1 MKLNIGKNF
10 LIRQKLIYG
19 FGLILIAV
27 LLNSILTIT
36 TLIRS
41 TNLNNKVT
49 NTYGPTVQNLADLD
63 NLITQSKMLIRNWV
77 FVDKQPGTPDKV
89 RLADLHSKDWPALQ
103 ANLEPLT
110 ERWDN
115 KQDDELLQGIF
126 HEMDSLFGMHR
137 QIMENLNSFDAYEDI
152 MIFFEAEDMVMEG
165 RGIMQLSDNIA
176 DKVQVLSDKY
186 ARENDVALEDM
197 KDAFTTLS
205 WVVVIMGIILILAS
219 LSIAW
224 LLYSSI
230 VVPLTKGVE
239 FAKAIGAGDL
249 NANVKIS
256 QNDEIG
262 ILATELSTMALNL
275 KKTVQSIKENANNLV
290 YSSDTLKTSSMQ
302 LSRGSADQAASAE
315 EVSTSIEEMVANID
329 QNTDNAIQ
337 TEKIT
342 VETAKDV
349 NIANTLSSEAAA
361 AMRAISEKI
370 SMISDISFQTNILAL
385 NAAVE
390 AARAGEHGRG
400 FSVVAAEVRKLAE
413 RSKVAADEIFT
424 LVTKGLK
431 VSQEAGEKA
440 RMLVPDIEKTTLLI
454 KEIAAASM
462 EQKTGAD
469 QINLA
474 MQQLN
479 MITQEN
485 ASSSDELT
493 QSSEQLSVLAQN
505 LQEAVSYFNIG
516 IEENQAKAKEL
527 SDKKKGDSNQKAKAN
542 QREMPQ
548 ASGFKKD
555 IKQDL
560 SSLGK
565 EFDLD
570 NYEKF

>member
-27 LLNSILTIT
+27 LLNSILTLT

-89 RLADLHSKDWPALQ
+89 RLADLHSKDWPALK

-110 ERWDN
+110 DRWDN
-115 KQDDELLQGIF
+115 QQDDKLLQGIF

-137 QIMENLNSFDAYEDI
+137 QIMESLNSFDAYEDI

-176 DKVQVLSDKY
+176 KNVKVLSDKY
-186 ARENDVALEDM
+186 ARENDEALDDM
-197 KDAFTTLS
+197 KGSFTMLS
-205 WVVVIMGIILILAS
+205 WVVILMGIILIIAS
-219 LSIAW
+219 LAIAW

-230 VVPLTKGVE
+230 VVPLTKGVA
-239 FAKAIGAGDL
+239 FAKAIGAGNL
-249 NANVKIS
+249 TAEVEIS

-275 KKTVQSIKENANNLV
+275 KKTVQSIKDNANNLV

-349 NIANTLSSEAAA
+349 NIANTLSSEAAM

-440 RMLVPDIEKTTLLI
+440 RLLVPDIEKTTLLI

-469 QINLA
+469 QINQA

-493 QSSEQLSVLAQN
+493 QSSDQLSVLAQN

-516 IEENQAKAKEL
+516 IEESQAKAKEVL
-527 SDKKKGDSNQKAKAN
+527 NDKKGHSTERAKSDK
-542 QREMPQ
+542 REMPQ
-548 ASGFKKD
+548 SSTPKKD
-555 IKQDL
+555 MKQDL

>member
-89 RLADLHSKDWPALQ
+89 RLADLHNNDWPALK
-103 ANLEPLT
+103 ASLEPLT
-110 ERWDN
+110 VQWDDE
-115 KQDDELLQGIF
+115 QDDKILQEIF

-137 QIMENLNSFDAYEDI
+137 QIMESLNSFDAYEDI

-165 RGIMQLSDNIA
+165 RGIMQLSDMIIE
-176 DKVQVLSDKY
+176 KEQVLTEKY
-186 ARENDVALEDM
+186 VRLNDEALDDM
-197 KDAFTTLS
+197 KNAFTLLS
-205 WVVVIMGIILILAS
+205 WVVILMGIILIIAS
-219 LSIAW
+219 LAIAW

-230 VVPLTKGVE
+230 VVPLTKGVQ

-249 NANVKIS
+249 TAEVAIS

-262 ILATELSTMALNL
+262 ILATELSSMALNL
-275 KKTVQSIKENANNLV
+275 KKTVQSIKDNANNLV
-290 YSSDTLKTSSMQ
+290 YSSGTLKTSSLQ

-469 QINLA
+469 QINQA

-493 QSSEQLSVLAQN
+493 QSSDQLSVLAQN

-516 IEENQAKAKEL
+516 IEESQAKSKAG
-527 SDKKKGDSNQKAKAN
+527 SDTKKDPSAQKAKTN
-542 QREMPQ
+542 KQNDPQ
-548 ASGFKKD
+548 PFTPKKD
-555 IKQDL
+555 LKQDL